1 MKAVIRYFSAAV
13 LAAALCVGMGFLY
26 HHVRQVASGSVC
38 SRLEISFA
46 DSLRFVREQDI
57 REYLD
62 SRYGPCIGER
72 LDSIRLASIEDMLE
86 SRSAVMRAEAW
97 TTRDGTLHI
106 DITQRAPV
114 LRFQGDESGFYVD
127 EHGYIFPLH
136 PSYTAPVPVIEGAI
150 PVSVPAGFKGKAP
163 DEGGRAWIAGVL
175 EMNRYISA
183 SRTWR
188 RNIEHIRVRP
198 GGDLLLSLT
207 GRDEL
212 FLVGQPE
219 DIPDKLMRM
228 DRYIGVIAPSKPEG
242 YYKTIIVKYNKQIIC
257 RQKDT

>member
-106 DITQRAPV
+106 DITQRAPYCGSRETKAV
-114 LRFQGDESGFYVD
+114 STWTSTATSSRCTRPTQPP
-127 EHGYIFPLH
+127 FP
-136 PSYTAPVPVIEGAI
+136 
-150 PVSVPAGFKGKAP
+150 
-163 DEGGRAWIAGVL
+163 
-175 EMNRYISA
+175 
-183 SRTWR
+183 
-188 RNIEHIRVRP
+188 
-198 GGDLLLSLT
+198 
-207 GRDEL
+207 
-212 FLVGQPE
+212 
-219 DIPDKLMRM
+219 
-228 DRYIGVIAPSKPEG
+228 
-242 YYKTIIVKYNKQIIC
+242 
-257 RQKDT
+257 